1 MIKPLYSRR
10 DFSRTAFQSLAAVIA
25 VPHLQSAMENR
36 HAVPA
41 PEGGIRINF
50 NENNYGP
57 SPKALEA
64 LANCGQIA
72 CRYPFSSEFQMQDAL
87 ANAFSV
93 KRENIILGCGSTE
106 ILRVADEAFLGPGK
120 NVVAAEPTF
129 ESVLEYAGIDHAS
142 AVKIPLTADHRHDL
156 PRMAAACT
164 SKTGLIYVCNPNN
177 PTGTIVTRDELTDF
191 VGRVPPSTLILV
203 DEAYF
208 DFVDDPAYASVLEL
222 IPKHPNVVIARTFS
236 KIHGLAGMRL
246 GYAVGSKESIA
257 AMRPFLDQ
265 DNTNAAVL
273 AAGLASLADQE
284 NVAACRAKF
293 IGTRNWLCSELAK
306 DGRAFTKSQANFL
319 MIDVGGDVQPIVDQF
334 AKRKIL
340 VGRRFPSMNTWLRVS
355 IGKQP
360 EMESFLA
367 ALREI
372 VPANGS
378 KAA

>member
-1 MIKPLYSRR
+1 MSKPLYSRR
-10 DFSRTAFQSLAAVIA
+10 DFSRTAVQSFAAALAA
-25 VPHLQSAMENR
+25 PYWQSASDFR
-36 HAVPA
+36 HAGAP
-41 PEGGIRINF
+41 PEGSIRINF

-64 LANCGQIA
+64 LANCGHIA
-72 CRYPFSSEFQMQDAL
+72 CRYPFTTEFQMIDAL
-87 ANAFSV
+87 ALAFGV
-93 KRENIILGCGSTE
+93 KRENVILGCGSTE

-129 ESVLEYAGIDHAS
+129 ESVLEYAGVDHAS

-164 SKTGLIYVCNPNN
+164 SKTGLVYVCNPNN
-177 PTGTIVTRDELTDF
+177 PTGTIVSRDEVADF
-191 VGRVPPSTLILV
+191 VDRVPASTLILV

-208 DFVDDPAYASVLEL
+208 DFVDDPSYASVLEL

-236 KIHGLAGMRL
+236 KIYGLAGMRL
-246 GYAVGSKESIA
+246 GYAIGAKETIA
-257 AMRPFLDQ
+257 TMRPFLDQ

-273 AAGLASLADQE
+273 AAGLASLSDQE
-284 NVAACRAKF
+284 NVATCRGKF
-293 IGTRNWLCSELAK
+293 IATRNWLCTELAK
-306 DGRAFTKSQANFL
+306 DGRAFTKSQANFV
-319 MIDVGGDVQPIVDQF
+319 MIDVGRDVQPVVDEF
-334 AKRKIL
+334 RKRNIY
-340 VGRRFPSMNTWLRVS
+340 VGRRFPSMSNWLRVS

-360 EMESFLA
+360 EMETFLA

-372 VPANGS
+372 IPAGGS

>member
-1 MIKPLYSRR
+1 MSKALYSRR
-10 DFSRTAFQSLAAVIA
+10 DFSRTAIQSFAAALAA
-25 VPHLQSAMENR
+25 PHLQSAMENR

-41 PEGGIRINF
+41 PEGSIRINF

-64 LANCGQIA
+64 LANCGHIA
-72 CRYPFSSEFQMQDAL
+72 YRYPFSAEFQMVDAL
-87 ANAFSV
+87 AQAFGM

-129 ESVLEYAGIDHAS
+129 ESVLEYAGVDHAS
-142 AVKIPLTADHRHDL
+142 AVKIPLTADFRHDL

-164 SKTGLIYVCNPNN
+164 SKTGVIYICNPNN
-177 PTGTIVTRDELTDF
+177 PTGTIVSHGEFADF
-191 VGRVPPSTLILV
+191 VGRVPSSTLILV

-208 DFVDDPAYASVLEL
+208 DFVDDPSYSSVLEW
-222 IPKHPNVVIARTFS
+222 IPKYPNVVIARTFS

-246 GYAVGSKESIA
+246 GYAVGSKETIA
-257 AMRPFLDQ
+257 IMRPFLDQ

-273 AAGLASLADQE
+273 AAGLASLSDQA
-284 NVAACRAKF
+284 NVAACRGKF
-293 IGTRNWLCSELAK
+293 IATRNWLCAELAV
-306 DGRAFTKSQANFL
+306 DGRSFTKSQANFL
-319 MIDVGGDVQPIVDQF
+319 MINVGGDVQPIVDQF
-334 AKRKIL
+334 AQRNIL
-340 VGRRFPSMNTWLRVS
+340 VGRRFPSMSTWLRVS

-372 VPANGS
+372 VPVSGS